1 MFRLSRC
8 SLPRSSS
15 FGSPLTPHLRSYAT
29 PTSTP
34 PDIYRWPSNP
44 YPTPYE
50 ILSHYP
56 NKPYSKAR
64 YTELLKIYHPD
75 HAHHYPAAS
84 HRKERFFLIQTA
96 HHILSSPQR
105 RADYDR
111 YYTGWPIR
119 PPRTTVGGAY
129 PSGAGSSASSSSSS
143 SSWWTEREGRNN
155 PSEFNWGG
163 PQDARNNANW
173 EDWERWYAAKSH
185 TGDQKELYAR
195 NGTVVSIIV
204 IMAFVGSFAELN
216 YAHNAGQEAVVMGE
230 KQSQALGRD
239 MQRRM
244 IGTDRDERV
253 KRFLMQKDP
262 VEARKFIGKEGGIEV
277 PKLLEAPPPPT
288 RPVREDH

>member
-1 MFRLSRC
+1 MFRRTWS
-8 SLPRSSS
+8 SLPRSTS
-15 FGSPLTPHLRSYAT
+15 FGTSLTPQLRNYAT
-29 PTSTP
+29 PVNTSS
-34 PDIYRWPSNP
+34 DIYRWPSNP

-50 ILSHYP
+50 ILSHTP
-56 NKPYSKAR
+56 GKPYTKSR

-84 HRKERFFLIQTA
+84 HRKERFLLIQTA

-119 PPRTTVGGAY
+119 PPKTTGVG
-129 PSGAGSSASSSSSS
+129 SSSSSS
-143 SSWWTEREGRNN
+143 SSSASSAAASTWWTAREGHNN
-155 PSEFNWGG
+155 ASEFHWGG
-163 PQDARNNANW
+163 SHDARNNANW
-173 EDWERWYAAKSH
+173 EDWERWYAAQSQC
-185 TGDQKELYAR
+185 GEQKELYAR
-195 NGTVVSIIV
+195 NGTVVTIIL
-204 IMAFVGSFAELN
+204 IMAFVGTFAELN
-216 YAHNAGQEAVVMGE
+216 YAHNAGQEAVELGE

-244 IGTDRDERV
+244 IGSDRDERV
-253 KRFLMQKDP
+253 KRFLLQKDP

-288 RPVREDH
+288 RPVREEH